1 LPSSCCTT
9 RTVPPR
15 SPAAPDAAFGSTLAP
30 LGAGGPI
37 TAGCGAGGTE
47 ERVADAVTA
56 TIGDSTGP
64 ACVLEVSE
72 AGPGPGGRADAS
84 AQECQRYEGMGTCGG
99 CAVLR
104 VAGGVAVAD
113 CESYPGAGDDLLL
126 ASDERASALRTAA
139 AASLLAAAGVPDA
152 GGPGVTVT
160 VTSCGRLDLLDA
172 TLESLWRA
180 LGGDTPIVRVVVVED
195 SGDPAACAA
204 VRLRHAGAPAY
215 PGAEQDGPTSGAAA
229 AGIPVDVLCNSE
241 RLGQASEPS
250 PAAPRDGGS

>member
-1 LPSSCCTT
+1 
-9 RTVPPR
+9 VPAGQSR
-15 SPAAPDAAFGSTLAP
+15 RAA
-30 LGAGGPI
+30 
-37 TAGCGAGGTE
+37 GAGGTE

-64 ACVLEVSE
+64 
-72 AGPGPGGRADAS
+72 GPGGREDAS

-113 CESYPGAGDDLLL
+113 CESVTDDPGAGDDLLL

-180 LGGDTPIVRVVVVED
+180 LGGDTPVVRVVVVED

-241 RLGQASEPS
+241 RLGQASEPG
-250 PAAPRDGGS
+250 PAAPRGGGS